1 MAELQTNPGVVTS
14 DRSSRGP
21 FSSLSAIWKVV
32 GHKRIYGPY
41 ERPPFPIIIDK
52 PSMHDLVSSFR
63 FSDGFMFGSIYSAGI
78 VTAYTISRG
87 LPSMMQRLLVYHGIS
102 HMFFALG
109 VAAVPLVAYRRLTGF
124 WDNGLRWRKPEDK
137 LHKYDSTSHFERAT
151 GWDRFRINNEE

>member
-1 MAELQTNPGVVTS
+1 MAEHQQNPWIVTS
-14 DRSSRGP
+14 NRSSRGP
-21 FSSLSAIWKVV
+21 LSSLSAFWKVI

-63 FSDGFMFGSIYSAGI
+63 TSDYCMFGAIYGTGVLFSF
-78 VTAYTISRG
+78 VISRG
-87 LPSMMQRLLVYHGIS
+87 LPSVVQRLLVYHGVS

-151 GWDRFRINNEE
+151 GWDRFRVNNEE